1 MTVDTARAG
10 TGEWRS
16 GWSVVM
22 AAMIGIGSGPGL
34 FQNLSSL
41 FTPGMSAEFG
51 WSRGE
56 IATAAGL
63 GLAGGLVAPFLGRL
77 ADRAGVRAVIAGA
90 MLLLSMAYLGLASL
104 TGALWQY
111 QALILCLALSVP
123 GTSSLVY
130 GKLVAARFVRHRG
143 VALALATSGLSIT
156 TLALPPAIGAVIA
169 GYGWRGGFVAL
180 AVMVGLV
187 ALPSVL
193 LALRHAPAVVA
204 EGGAAAAWLDGVT
217 GVQARRSPR
226 FWALGGTNLLIN
238 VATVGLVTQM
248 VPFGLDKGLDAGRAA
263 LLLAAYGASQLVGRF
278 GIGILIDRLP
288 APPLAAGAAALSAT
302 AFAALLLLDVP
313 GFALLMTLV
322 FLAGL
327 MNGAENDLMPFLVS
341 RLFGL
346 KAYGEIYGSLILL
359 GLLGT
364 AGGIVGWGRLHDA
377 TGDYGLALGV
387 STAGMLLAAGL
398 FLSLGRLPVQ
408 RHGDAASSDA
418 RTAVG

>member
-1 MTVDTARAG
+1 MTDATRGHA
-10 TGEWRS
+10 GEWRS
-16 GWSVVM
+16 GWRVVA
-22 AAMIGIGSGPGL
+22 AAMVGVGSGPGL

-90 MLLLSMAYLGLASL
+90 MLLLGAAYLGMASL

-130 GKLVAARFVRHRG
+130 GKLVAARFVRQRG
-143 VALALATSGLSIT
+143 FALALATSGLSIT
-156 TLALPPAIGAVIA
+156 TLVLPPVIGAVIA

-180 AVMVGLV
+180 GMMVSLL
-187 ALPSVL
+187 ALPLVL
-193 LALRHAPAVVA
+193 LALRRAPAVVA
-204 EGGAAAAWLDGVT
+204 EGGAAARHLEGVT
-217 GVQARRSPR
+217 GREARRNPR
-226 FWALGGTNLLIN
+226 FWALGGTAMLIN
-238 VATVGLVTQM
+238 IATVGLVTQM
-248 VPFGLDKGLDAGRAA
+248 VPFGLDKGLSAGEAA
-263 LLLAAYGASQLVGRF
+263 LLLAAYGASQIVGRF
-278 GIGILIDRLP
+278 GIGILIDHLP
-288 APPLAAGAAALSAT
+288 APPLAAGAAGLSAA
-302 AFAALLLLDVP
+302 AFGAPLLLDAP
-313 GFALLMTLV
+313 GFSLLMTLV

-327 MNGAENDLMPFLVS
+327 MNGAENDVMPFLAS

-346 KAYGEIYGSLILL
+346 KAYGEIYGSLLVL

-377 TGDYGLALGV
+377 TGDYGLALAV

-398 FLSLGRLPVQ
+398 FLSLGRLPAA
-408 RHGDAASSDA
+408 RH
-418 RTAVG
+418 